1 MNTHDLDAPV
11 LPELSEER
19 VTAIERAVFARIA
32 DDRRRQRRRR
42 TLGWSVGGA
51 AAAVLVVAAVIA
63 PGLMASLSGGA
74 SSYSVA
80 PATDSGGSVAPES
93 AAADRATVGEAAV
106 GESARAVISTA
117 SATVVVDDVATAAQ
131 RIADDAQSRG
141 GYVES
146 LSVDAAA
153 AAAAEGITG
162 DAPVDGVPFD
172 ADQVLIE
179 PAPGPGSGAGRVTVR
194 IPDED
199 LDAAIAALA
208 EVGEVTSSTVS
219 RQDVTDQAIDLRA
232 RVAAGEASVARLT
245 ELLAQAADVADL
257 IAAETALAERQAAL
271 ESDRQQ
277 LAWLE
282 GQVDLSTLTVQ
293 LMPRSTPVEAD
304 PAGFTDG
311 VMAGWNGL
319 VAAANGVVIA
329 IGFLLP
335 WLAVA
340 AVAGAAVWGIVRL
353 VRRARRVR
361 GGRRSPGDAPPAP

>member
-11 LPELSEER
+11 LPELSDER
-19 VTAIERAVFARIA
+19 VAAIERDVFARIA

-42 TLGWSVGGA
+42 TLGWSLGSA

-63 PGLMASLSGGA
+63 PGLTASLSGGDG
-74 SSYSVA
+74 SYSVA

-146 LSVDAAA
+146 LSVDAAT
-153 AAAAEGITG
+153 EGITG
-162 DAPVDGVPFD
+162 GAPVDGLRFD
-172 ADQVLIE
+172 TDQVLIE
-179 PAPGPGSGAGRVTVR
+179 PAPAPGSGAGRVTVR

-293 LMPRSTPVEAD
+293 LVPRSTPVEAD

-340 AVAGAAVWGIVRL
+340 AGAGAVVWGIVRL
-353 VRRARRVR
+353 VRRARRAR

>member
-11 LPELSEER
+11 LPEFTDER
-19 VTAIERAVFARIA
+19 VAAIERDVFARIA

-42 TLGWSVGGA
+42 TLAWSVGGA

-74 SSYSVA
+74 DSYSVA
-80 PATDSGGSVAPES
+80 PATDSGGSES

-106 GESARAVISTA
+106 GESVRAVISTA
-117 SATVVVDDVATAAQ
+117 SATVVVEDVATAAQ
-131 RIADDAQSRG
+131 RIADDAEARG

-153 AAAAEGITG
+153 EGITG
-162 DAPVDGVPFD
+162 GAPVDGLRFD
-172 ADQVLIE
+172 TDQVLIE

-293 LMPRSTPVEAD
+293 LVPRSTPVEAD

-329 IGFLLP
+329 VGFLLP

-340 AVAGAAVWGIVRL
+340 AGAGAVVWGIVRL
-353 VRRARRVR
+353 IRRSRRVR